1 MPPPFVL
8 PDPPAARG
16 RGKGGEDGPPPGG
29 GGGRGAGRGGPGRPP
44 HATKKQA
51 RPVGEVPSIGGAGLN
66 TGLPGYSLGG
76 LGGPSGPQRGSAGYH
91 TGSSS
96 HGSTAPNDLS
106 ALVNANLALAQQN
119 LAMAGQATGGDGGYI
134 RLGLNSHANPSG
146 MHPGEGMQPGEIPR
160 IHNSKRERAPSNPF
174 LGTSFGVAG
183 SFGSVFGHDYLSS
196 TPENGGVFPMGSSPL
211 LMGTS
216 PDHAGGSGRGGVH
229 GKMENSLGNGGG
241 VFGSM
246 KDHDFQVGSLGL
258 GDDDIHAVGSLEL
271 GSPLDNF
278 GDLLNSLPKHS
289 VGSGRGMG
297 GRLPMRR
304 ETRGISSTS
313 AFGVGGGSGG
323 IEEALAAGK
332 R

>member
-1 MPPPFVL
+1 
-8 PDPPAARG
+8 
-16 RGKGGEDGPPPGG
+16 
-29 GGGRGAGRGGPGRPP
+29 
-44 HATKKQA
+44 
-51 RPVGEVPSIGGAGLN
+51 
-66 TGLPGYSLGG
+66 
-76 LGGPSGPQRGSAGYH
+76 
-91 TGSSS
+91 
-96 HGSTAPNDLS
+96 
-106 ALVNANLALAQQN
+106 
-119 LAMAGQATGGDGGYI
+119 
-134 RLGLNSHANPSG
+134 
-146 MHPGEGMQPGEIPR
+146 MHPSENEIPR

-216 PDHAGGSGRGGVH
+216 PDAAGGSGRGGGMHV
-229 GKMENSLGNGGG
+229 KMENSMGGGGG

-246 KDHDFQVGSLGL
+246 KDDFQVGSLGL
-258 GDDDIHAVGSLEL
+258 GDGDDDLHAVGSLEL

-289 VGSGRGMG
+289 VGGGRGMG

-304 ETRGISSTS
+304 ETRGVSPTN
-313 AFGVGGGSGG
+313 AFGLGGGVGG